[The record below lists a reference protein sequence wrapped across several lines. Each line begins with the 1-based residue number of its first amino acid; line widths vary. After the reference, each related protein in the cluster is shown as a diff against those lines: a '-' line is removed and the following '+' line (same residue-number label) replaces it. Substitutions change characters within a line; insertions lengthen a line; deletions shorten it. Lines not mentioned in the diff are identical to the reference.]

1 MHISDHSLS
10 FDLLCTHVLF
20 ISAPMNRIKL
30 HWTELNCWTEL
41 TSKFKEIHRVNI
53 KEHQLWWIEL
63 EAKQRN
69 LQTNFKNYAEYVQEI
84 EHQLLI
90 FSPFCAHQSMDGP
103 VSEKSIEF
111 TVLYKSQVEN
121 LSKHECK

>member
-1 MHISDHSLS
+1 M
-10 FDLLCTHVLF
+10 
-20 ISAPMNRIKL
+20 MNRIGSYTAEFANK
-30 HWTELNCWTEL
+30 
-41 TSKFKEIHRVNI
+41 
-53 KEHQLWWIEL
+53 
-63 EAKQRN
+63 
-69 LQTNFKNYAEYVQEI
+69 FKNYAEYVQEI
-84 EHQLLI
+84 EPQLLI